1 MIIMSLVSPNLPS
14 YFPHI
19 TPGLSSIGN
28 LFALY
33 YTDRFVRSFVSSIR
47 MMGSSL
53 AISHN
58 GTCELAV
65 DYFDYC
71 SEVTLDYEITEGASS
86 SSTTLLPRRL
96 HARAAH
102 GGGG

>member
-1 MIIMSLVSPNLPS
+1 MPRKLTPHLSDK
-14 YFPHI
+14 FPK
-19 TPGLSSIGN
+19 LSSIGV
-28 LFALY
+28 LFALCISS
-33 YTDRFVRSFVSSIR
+33 FVRSFVSSIR

-65 DYFDYC
+65 DYFDYF
-71 SEVTLDYEITEGASS
+71 SEITLDYEITEGASS